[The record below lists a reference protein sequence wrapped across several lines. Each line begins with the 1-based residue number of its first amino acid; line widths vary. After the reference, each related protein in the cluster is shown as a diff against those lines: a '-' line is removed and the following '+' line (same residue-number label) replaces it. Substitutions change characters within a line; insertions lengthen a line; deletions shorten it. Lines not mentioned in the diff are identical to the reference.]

1 MLLTEQVDINITKDL
16 DITWIKIH
24 RWLFK
29 VHIIQFM
36 NKFSTIQIWSIVDHI
51 CFGLC
56 VNKSYQVAVK
66 DWSRW
71 CIDETD
77 RYPTDRASLPHMQ
90 TSKKVEKLSLQSLV
104 W

>member
-51 CFGLC
+51 CLGLC
-56 VNKSYQVAVK
+56 Q
-66 DWSRW
+66 
-71 CIDETD
+71 
-77 RYPTDRASLPHMQ
+77 
-90 TSKKVEKLSLQSLV
+90 
-104 W
+104 